1 MNALSCKACR
11 SFSRAH
17 PVGTCGTCA
26 RRAPLSDGHCRL
38 CRHQA
43 RILAGETGDY
53 GPAAL
58 HLVQAT
64 GHQLFIGDTQR
75 RITRHNPGR
84 IARRAAK
91 GQLAKPIGKVRV
103 WRPMNWPVQH
113 EIFSLPIDELPHRIL
128 RDDGPRLAWFAHL
141 EPAVARIGEAKGWSH
156 DVRESVTLT
165 LEGVVATH
173 EAGTPTYSA
182 SRVALLADG
191 NKRNVTRTIELLAEL
206 GRLDDDRADPLD
218 QWLER
223 NLACLPT
230 GIRTDVADWIDVLRN
245 GNSRRRPKAELT
257 WKNYLLQIRPT
268 LLSWSTEHGTIR
280 EISKAEVVAALEA
293 PTPFGGDGHTRLTAL
308 RSLFAFLKSQQ
319 RVFADPTRRLDR
331 KVTRRPGQRIP
342 TRLPASVLEEI
353 GVITHTPATWLVT
366 VLTGHHAL
374 GAVHL
379 RTLALED
386 TDLPNRR
393 FTIPGQSLPLDD
405 LTHQAI
411 QRYLDYR
418 TRRWPS
424 TTNPHLLITQQT
436 AHHDS
441 SVSRVW
447 LGTVLRGQEASL
459 DLLRQDRILDE
470 VEAVGVRDPLHIAAV
485 FGLRP
490 DTAQRY
496 VDAVYGRHDPTE
508 YL

>member
-1 MNALSCKACR
+1 M
-11 SFSRAH
+11 
-17 PVGTCGTCA
+17 
-26 RRAPLSDGHCRL
+26 
-38 CRHQA
+38 
-43 RILAGETGDY
+43 LAGQTGDY

-64 GHQLFIGDTQR
+64 GQQLFIGDTQR

-84 IARRAAK
+84 VLRQPDHVQGAVAVEK
-91 GQLAKPIGKVRV
+91 LHVWSPIG
-103 WRPMNWPVQH
+103 WLVQH
-113 EIFSLPIDELPHRIL
+113 EIFSLPMDELPHRIL

-141 EPAVARIGEAKGWSH
+141 EPAVSRIGEAKGWSR

-173 EAGTPTYSA
+173 EAGTPRYSA
-182 SRVALLADG
+182 SRVAVLADG
-191 NKRNVTRTIELLAEL
+191 SKRNVTRTIELLAEL
-206 GRLDDDRADPLD
+206 GRLDEDRADPLD

-230 GIRTDVADWIDVLRN
+230 GIRTDVADWVDVLRN
-245 GNSRRRPKAELT
+245 GNPRRRPKAELT

-268 LLSWSTEHGTIR
+268 LLSWSTEHETLR

-293 PTPFGGDGHTRLTAL
+293 PTPSGGDGHTRLTAL
-308 RSLFAFLKSQQ
+308 RSLFAFLKTQQ
-319 RVFADPTRRLDR
+319 KVFADPSRRLDR
-331 KVTRRPGQRIP
+331 RVTRRPGQRIP
-342 TRLPASVLEEI
+342 TRLPASVLKEI
-353 GVITHTPATWLVT
+353 GGITHTPATWLVT

-374 GAVHL
+374 GVAHL
-379 RTLALED
+379 QALALED
-386 TDLPNRR
+386 ADLPNRR
-393 FTIPGQSLPLDD
+393 FTVQGQPRPLDD

-411 QRYLDYR
+411 QHYLDYR
-418 TRRWPS
+418 NRRWPS

-436 AHHDS
+436 AHHDRPA
-441 SVSRVW
+441 SRWW
-447 LGTVLRGQEASL
+447 LTTALRGQEASL

-496 VDAVYGRHDPTE
+496 VDAVHGRNGFVGET
-508 YL
+508 